1 MYLRRIELQGF
12 KTFPRR
18 TVLEL
23 PPGVTAIVGPNGAG
37 KSNLG
42 DAIRWALGEQSP
54 RMLRIRKADEVIFA
68 GTESRSRTGMA
79 EVLLTFDNADGWLP
93 TEFGEVVIGRR
104 LFRSGDSE
112 YTLNGSRVRLRDIV
126 DLMSAGGAGNSGHSI
141 INQGQVDAT
150 LQHRPEERRAFVEE
164 VAGVARF
171 YARRDQARRRLDA
184 TRRNLERLRDLVAE
198 IEPRLDLLQQ
208 QAEVAERGLELQE
221 ELHGSQEI
229 VARHRLFLVS
239 ERLDEA
245 ESREQEAAGAMAT
258 IAAEPVERLRQR
270 ASEAELRSK
279 DLDSSVTTMR
289 ADVEVLRDNA
299 ADLAGRRRLLNERQ
313 ANLAVRHE
321 DAQRRLAT
329 LTDQA
334 EALRKQAQTMADG
347 LRDLQE
353 RIDAGQARREQL
365 FALVEP
371 ERAHARDRESQRAAL
386 EEARDALAALRERQ
400 RQVEDEHERL
410 SAELDRLVTDTR
422 AQRARADAAAG
433 VADRAAKESDAAAD
447 AFDASSAVR
456 QTAEE
461 EQDRA
466 QAALSDASETASRLA
481 ERVDS
486 MREEQAALRKL
497 QEQTGTPDRVYHA
510 LQASPVGGAL
520 QGRLGEAFAEL
531 EPDARMLLLAAFGS
545 AVDDVLIR
553 EAGDALEAGRAVA
566 ELALGRVRLRPA
578 RGLLGWP
585 YEADEPAPKG
595 DGILGTLA
603 ELVGVRPTAPPVVE
617 RLLHGVLVVEDLA
630 TALRIRA
637 GRREISHYLLVTM
650 QGEAIDP
657 DGTIRVGTPGG
668 GMADVAIRFDHL
680 AEEIERAE
688 RDLSD
693 ARGRIDGLESVLVAA
708 KAARETAGATLTER
722 KNAHIRTHVTAAEV
736 MRQHQRLD
744 ARAAAAAEGQQAVRE
759 RLHELDRA
767 RSSRRSEL
775 AEAEARMDRLQQRV
789 AATDA
794 SGGGVAAPEAELAAV
809 EAALTAD
816 RERHEELRAQQ
827 AARDLALASLD
838 AEMTAERERGEMQA
852 QAQAQAEREGG
863 EVERETGA
871 VSTRLEQSRGELQ
884 QAEADLVEA
893 RLEAQ
898 RLQLRTNQRE
908 WEQRKA
914 QTDLDAA
921 QAATERLAERREELR
936 RYAREELGLGEL
948 QPARADEPVSRL
960 ERRVAELR
968 RMLET
973 LGPMNP
979 LAPAEYRD
987 ESTRVE
993 ESKRQIADLDGAEA
1007 KLRALATDLQRQLQ
1021 AEFMTTFDA
1030 VNKAFGR
1037 LFREMFD
1044 GGEARMELTAPGD
1057 MENTGVEILVRAPGK
1072 RQQELAALSGG
1083 ERALV
1088 STALI
1093 LAVMH
1098 VRPSPF
1104 CVLDE
1109 VDAALD
1115 EANIMRFC
1123 TQIDVLSK
1131 RTQFIVITH
1140 NPITI
1145 QAAATIYGVSM
1156 EESGVSRLLSLHV
1169 DQVSGNGRDTN
1180 GTTNGQ
1186 TDASPAADVVA
1197 GQE

>member
-23 PPGVTAIVGPNGAG
+23 PPGMTAIVGPNGAG

-68 GTESRSRTGMA
+68 GTESRARTGMA

-93 TEFGEVVIGRR
+93 TEFDEVVIGRR

-198 IEPRLDLLQQ
+198 IEPRLDTLRL
-208 QAEVAERGLELQE
+208 QAEVAERGLELQD
-221 ELHGSQEI
+221 ELRGSQDT
-229 VARHRLFLVS
+229 VARHRLFVVS
-239 ERLDEA
+239 QKLDEA
-245 ESREQEAAGAMAT
+245 EAREQEAAGAMAA
-258 IAAEPVERLRQR
+258 ISAEPVERLRQR
-270 ASEAELRSK
+270 AAEAELRTK
-279 DLDSSVTTMR
+279 DLESSVMALR
-289 ADVEVLRDNA
+289 AGVEALRDRA
-299 ADLAGRRRLLNERQ
+299 AELAGRRRLLHERH
-313 ANLAVRHE
+313 ANLAARHE

-334 EALRKQAQTMADG
+334 EALRQQAQTTVDVLG
-347 LRDLQE
+347 ELQE
-353 RIDAGQARREQL
+353 RIDVGQARRERL
-365 FALVEP
+365 IALVAP
-371 ERAHARDRESQRAAL
+371 ERAHARERESQRAAL

-400 RQVEDEHERL
+400 RQVEAEHERL
-410 SAELDRLVTDTR
+410 NAELDQIVDDTR

-433 VADRAAKESDAAAD
+433 VADRAAKDADAAAE
-447 AFDASSAVR
+447 AFDASSAAR
-456 QTAEE
+456 QTAEQ

-466 QAALSDASETASRLA
+466 QEALSAASQAGSRLV

-486 MREEQAALRKL
+486 MRDEQAALGRL

-510 LQASPVGGAL
+510 LHSSPAGGAL
-520 QGRLGEAFAEL
+520 QGRLGETFAEL
-531 EPDARMLLLAAFGS
+531 EPDARLLLLAAFGS
-545 AVDDVLIR
+545 ALDDVLIR
-553 EAGDALEAGRAVA
+553 DANDAPEAGRAVA
-566 ELALGRVRLRPA
+566 ELALGRIRLRPA

-585 YEADEPAPKG
+585 YEPEAPPPKG

-603 ELVGVRPTAPPVVE
+603 DLVGVKPTAPPVVE

-637 GRREISHYLLVTM
+637 GRREISSYLLVTM

-668 GMADVAIRFDHL
+668 GMADVAVRFEHL
-680 AEEIERAE
+680 AKEIERAE
-688 RDLSD
+688 RELGT
-693 ARGRIDGLESVLVAA
+693 ARDRMGKLEAVLVAA
-708 KAARETAGATLTER
+708 KAAREAAGAALTER
-722 KNAHIRTHVTAAEV
+722 KNAHLRTHVTAAEA

-744 ARAAAAAEGQQAVRE
+744 ARAAAAAERQQAVRE
-759 RLHELDRA
+759 RLHELAGA
-767 RSSRRSEL
+767 RSSVRSEL
-775 AEAEARMDRLQQRV
+775 AEAEARVDRLRQRV
-789 AATDA
+789 EAADA
-794 SGGGVAAPEAELAAV
+794 SNGGAAPPEAELVAV

-816 RERHEELRAQQ
+816 RERHDELRAQQ
-827 AARDLALASLD
+827 AARDLALGSLD
-838 AEMTAERERGEMQA
+838 AQVTAERERGEMQA

-871 VSTRLEQSRGELQ
+871 ISTRLEQSRGELQ
-884 QAEADLVEA
+884 QGEADLIES

-898 RLQLRTNQRE
+898 RLQLQTNQCE

-921 QAATERLAERREELR
+921 QAATERLAERRGELR
-936 RYAREELGLGEL
+936 RYAREELGTDDLR
-948 QPARADEPVSRL
+948 PARADVPVSRL
-960 ERRVAELR
+960 ERRVGELR

-973 LGPMNP
+973 LGPVNP

-987 ESTRVE
+987 ETTRVE
-993 ESKRQIADLDGAEA
+993 EAKRQIADLDGAEA

-1021 AEFMTTFDA
+1021 AEFMTTFEA
-1030 VNKAFGR
+1030 VNEAFGR

-1057 MENTGVEILVRAPGK
+1057 METTGVEILVRAPGK

-1115 EANIMRFC
+1115 EANIARFC
-1123 TQIDVLSK
+1123 AQIDVLCT

-1169 DQVSGNGRDTN
+1169 DQVPGNGRDTN

-1186 TDASPAADVVA
+1186 RDASPAADVVA